1 MDDSNYNEKKPLS
14 IIQEIEAQLES
25 YLRRQREEIEKALDE
40 KIQKERE
47 LARQQ
52 LSEIEEKVK
61 KEWDELEEYARIWG
75 KLEEEGNQL
84 LGQINDCLQRIIN
97 RQVEIERLARDTS
110 EDIRHLNELQQR
122 LEEVRKRSQE
132 QADLVSRRLEEKFG
146 WKAELSDENQEISG
160 FMDLTP
166 ELEKLKKI
174 KELLSLEQKTESE
187 DLEQGPEI
195 RSTGET
201 ETTPSPDENKAENSL
216 EDTIT
221 REIKKGLMERMGAVS
236 GLQEI
241 SQEQKKEVLPSER
254 SDREMLETYYQRVQA
269 NGSGEIGY
277 YRKEGKVII
286 EVGELLDKLKLVS
299 EDAKKLL
306 YKLALIRNKKEE
318 FFLKQEVIRSQ
329 EGLRR
334 YLQRLLLLVEK
345 EGFRFPAFT
354 QDIVN
359 RQTLEELIELLK
371 VQNWGTM
378 QDIDSFESRVLS
390 VLAAFRNRT
399 SPESI
404 YYAALKKELEA

>member
-146 WKAELSDENQEISG
+146 LKAELSDENQEISG

-174 KELLSLEQKTESE
+174 KELLTLEQKTESE